1 MTWNGI
7 NITSRS
13 KEKGDFALVKDTN
26 SNEFH
31 EKILS
36 WIQKLKFKKKVFGGV
51 DEVDVLKKMEEL
63 NSLYEKALLAERAR
77 YNTLL
82 ETKSVGGAAHED

>member
-36 WIQKLKFKKKVFGGV
+36 WIQKLKFKKKVFILMLMGQKIFL
-51 DEVDVLKKMEEL
+51 EVFI
-63 NSLYEKALLAERAR
+63 
-77 YNTLL
+77 
-82 ETKSVGGAAHED
+82 